1 MTTEEATQMTA
12 KDASFRTGGWK
23 RIMELAAREK
33 QTGTRR
39 YALYVIEV
47 ESLDERVPYKF
58 YIGMTNTSGRHRMMQ
73 HSERGDRAW
82 RMFRNGKARPV
93 RLRED
98 LTEGLPRF
106 RTKARALQAEG
117 LLARVISANVGPAY
131 SDQLHDRRKRHEA
144 RRVT

>member
-1 MTTEEATQMTA
+1 MTTEEAMLMTVKEA
-12 KDASFRTGGWK
+12 PFRAGGWQ
-23 RIMELAAREK
+23 RIMNLAAKEE
-33 QTGTRR
+33 QVGTRR

-47 ESLDERVPYKF
+47 ESLDDRVPYEF
-58 YIGMTNTSGRHRMMQ
+58 YVGMTRTSGRHRMTQ

-82 RMFRNGKARPV
+82 KMFRNGHARPV

-106 RTKARALQAEG
+106 RTEAKALQAEG

-144 RRVT
+144 RQEI

>member
-1 MTTEEATQMTA
+1 MTMTKGA
-12 KDASFRTGGWK
+12 PFSTGGWQ
-23 RIMELAAREK
+23 RIMELAASERQE
-33 QTGTRR
+33 GARR

-47 ESLDERVPYKF
+47 ESLDERVPYDF
-58 YIGMTNTSGRHRMMQ
+58 YIGMTNKSGRHRMTQ
-73 HSERGDRAW
+73 HSERGDRVW

-106 RTKARALQAEG
+106 RTKAKAIQAEG
-117 LLARVISANVGPAY
+117 LLARVISANLGPAY

-144 RRVT
+144 RQGI